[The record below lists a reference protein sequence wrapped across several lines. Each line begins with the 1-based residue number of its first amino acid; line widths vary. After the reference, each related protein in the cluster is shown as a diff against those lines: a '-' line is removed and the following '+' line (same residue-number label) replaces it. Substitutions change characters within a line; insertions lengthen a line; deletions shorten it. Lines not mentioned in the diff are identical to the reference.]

1 MIYTVCVGKLRDNNN
16 AITQYKLRDFYCQ
29 ETIFDPTTLKD
40 YISKGKLSVCNLTLT
55 SDNKLVEKKVE
66 SLSEIPN
73 DFGKV
78 QHLQN
83 MNNNQ
88 NNNVNHGTHCSMP
101 NERNVSKKQIDMDN
115 AHKQGE
121 FMYYVDAHNELKA
134 KHIPSNTE
142 DVIASKVDSVC
153 FVPFT
158 RNLFMFVGIKNDSEI
173 IYKYIV
179 YDTQLGKISREKEMC
194 RYAGGYV
201 GKKLPIQGDS
211 PYYKDINN
219 EFLFVPIRKL
229 VDDHIETVGILSLFV
244 KEFEPSS
251 NYIKDINTAR
261 SISYFMEGLRKAE
274 GNILNGKRIYNNDD
288 SVNYRMGNVLFVL
301 NKKLQIAEACRF

>member
-1 MIYTVCVGKLRDNNN
+1 MIYAVCVGKLRDNSNVIN
-16 AITQYKLRDFYCQ
+16 QYKLRDFYCQ
-29 ETIFDPTTLKD
+29 ESIFDPVTLKE
-40 YISKGKLSVCNLTLT
+40 YISKGKLCVCNLTLT

-66 SLSEIPN
+66 SLAEIPN
-73 DFGKV
+73 SFGKV

-83 MNNNQ
+83 MNNSV
-88 NNNVNHGTHCSMP
+88 NNNHSGNCNMP
-101 NERNVSKKQIDMDN
+101 NERNTQNKKMDTDN
-115 AHKQGE
+115 AYKQGE
-121 FMYYVDAHNELKA
+121 FLYYVDNQNNLKA

-142 DVIASKVDSVC
+142 DIITNKVESVC
-153 FVPFT
+153 FVPFG
-158 RNLFMFVGIKNDSEI
+158 RNLFMFVGIKNDSEV

-179 YDTQLGKISREKEMC
+179 YDTQLGKISRDKEMC
-194 RYAGGYV
+194 RYESGYV

-211 PYYKDINN
+211 PYYIDSEK
-219 EFLFVPIRKL
+219 EFLFVPIRKQ
-229 VDDHIETVGILSLFV
+229 VEDHIETVGILSLFV

-251 NYIKDINTAR
+251 NYIKDITTAR

-274 GNILNGKRIYNNDD
+274 GNVLRGKRIYNNDD

>member
-1 MIYTVCVGKLRDNNN
+1 MIYAVCVDKLRDNNN
-16 AITQYKLRDFYCQ
+16 VITQYKLRDFFCK
-29 ETIFDPTTLKD
+29 ESIFDAVTLKE

-66 SLSEIPN
+66 SLTEIPN
-73 DFGKV
+73 VFGKV

-83 MNNNQ
+83 MNNSQSVTHCNMPTE
-88 NNNVNHGTHCSMP
+88 NNVQ
-101 NERNVSKKQIDMDN
+101 KKKMDMDN
-115 AHKQGE
+115 AYKQGE
-121 FMYYVDAHNELKA
+121 FLYYVDGRNNLKA

-142 DVIASKVDSVC
+142 DLISNKVDSVC

-158 RNLFMFVGIKNDSEI
+158 RNLFIFVGIKNESDI

-194 RYAGGYV
+194 RYESGYI
-201 GKKLPIQGDS
+201 GKKMPIQGDY
-211 PYYKDINN
+211 PYYIDSEK
-219 EFLFVPIRKL
+219 EFLFVPIRKN
-229 VDDHIETVGILSLFV
+229 VDNHIETVGILSLFV

-274 GNILNGKRIYNNDD
+274 GNVLKGKRIYNNDD
-288 SVNYRMGNVLFVL
+288 SVQYRMGYVLFVL